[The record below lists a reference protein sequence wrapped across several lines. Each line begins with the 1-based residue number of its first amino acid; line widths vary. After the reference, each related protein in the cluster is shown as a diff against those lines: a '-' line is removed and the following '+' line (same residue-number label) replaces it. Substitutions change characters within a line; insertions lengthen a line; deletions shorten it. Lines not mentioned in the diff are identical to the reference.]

1 MSAIWESLSLDEDDD
16 DLEGDEKI
24 LVERLTEVGMNLDED
39 APFS

>member
-1 MSAIWESLSLDEDDD
+1 VSAIWESLSLDEDDD